1 MSESIQEEDLFEQAL
16 AEAAAAKEA
25 QVGTPK
31 VETPSAASPELADS
45 NEVTVE
51 VASTAAIDAGAEIE
65 AGAEAEAENGENHAA
80 NNEDMINRIGHL
92 TRMFHESLSGLGLD
106 QMIEHVAHDIPDA
119 RERLN
124 YVAKMTEQAA
134 ERVLNATDIA
144 SPLQDELSI
153 TALSIEARWKA
164 VMASPSLKSEYNQA
178 AEETLEFLQQTA
190 KNTKETK
197 DLLMEIMMAQD
208 FQDLTGQV
216 IKKITGLAQDVEK
229 QLLQVLVDYSPPAKK
244 AEEGLLNGPQIDK
257 TKVDVVGSQAQVD
270 DLLDSLGF

>member
-1 MSESIQEEDLFEQAL
+1 MSQSIQEEDLFEQAL
-16 AEAAAAKEA
+16 AEAAAIKEA
-25 QVGTPK
+25 QVGNPK
-31 VETPSAASPELADS
+31 VETPGTASPELTAS
-45 NEVTVE
+45 NEMTVD
-51 VASTAAIDAGAEIE
+51 VADEAPIDAGAETV
-65 AGAEAEAENGENHAA
+65 AASGENHTA
-80 NNEDMINRIGHL
+80 NNDDMINRIGNL
-92 TRMFHESLSGLGLD
+92 TRMFHESLRGLGLD
-106 QMIEHVAHDIPDA
+106 QMMEHVAHDIPDA

-144 SPLQDELSI
+144 SPLQDELST
-153 TALSIEARWKA
+153 TALSIEKRWKD
-164 VMASPSLKSEYNQA
+164 VVASSALKSEYNEA
-178 AEETLEFLQQTA
+178 VEETLAFLQTTA